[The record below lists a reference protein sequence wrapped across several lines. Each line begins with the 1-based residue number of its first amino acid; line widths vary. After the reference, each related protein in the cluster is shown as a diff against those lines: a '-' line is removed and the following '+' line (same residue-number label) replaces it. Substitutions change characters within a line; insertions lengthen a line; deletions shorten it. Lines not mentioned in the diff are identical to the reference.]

1 MTIFFSQVVEKNNAL
16 QGVLKLML
24 SGVPDQAALRYQEP
38 GPDHGFPL
46 TLPEGSR
53 ILLKHRP
60 VPPGAWHQPPTFRGH
75 TNGGKSETAGKGLD
89 TTLNLT

>member
-24 SGVPDQAALRYQEP
+24 SGVADQAALRYQEP
-38 GPDHGFPL
+38 GPDHGFPW
-46 TLPEGSR
+46 TLPGGTR

-60 VPPGAWHQPPTFRGH
+60 VPPAHGIDLQLSDH
-75 TNGGKSETAGKGLD
+75 THGGKSETAGKGLD
-89 TTLNLT
+89 ATLNLT